1 MMAASASLSWTPVDW
16 VDPNGGTIRLWPF
29 LPNVVYSSTLRR
41 TEGKWDSVAF
51 LLPDD
56 EAEIWDSQADEEKAS
71 PGINRDAVISS
82 GGTLS
87 RMMLGMSS
95 IESIQTCKFPDPEPR
110 RILQAALSPS
120 GKGPRSI
127 FFIEPDDEKWTEWVE
142 DCADEMVRLKNLT
155 RSIFSG
161 RIWRKMLRR
170 AIQRTTPP
178 DAERNERK
186 AGAYAQASALAAAWW
201 ARSES
206 VLTPDLQLRRDK
218 RMAARLRGVL
228 GTLSGGQVDDG
239 GTPVL
244 LVPVMQ
250 AWIPS
255 ILAALEQT
263 PLPEHVGDEEE

>member
-1 MMAASASLSWTPVDW
+1 MAVSASLPWAPVDW
-16 VDPNGGTIRLWPF
+16 VDPNGGVIRLWPF
-29 LPNVVYSSTLRR
+29 LPNVVYSTALRR
-41 TEGKWDSVAF
+41 TEGEWDGVAY
-51 LLPDD
+51 LLPSD
-56 EAEIWDSQADEEKAS
+56 EDEIWDAQADEEKES

-82 GGTLS
+82 GGTLA
-87 RMMLGMSS
+87 RMMLGMST

-120 GKGPRSI
+120 GTGQRPV
-127 FFIEPDDEKWTEWVE
+127 FFIEPDDESWTEWVE

-161 RIWRKMLRR
+161 RIWRKMLR
-170 AIQRTTPP
+170 ISIKNTNPP
-178 DAERNERK
+178 FSERDEQK
-186 AGAYAQASALAAAWW
+186 AGAFAQASALAAAWW

-206 VLTPDLQLRRDK
+206 ILTSDLQQRRDQ

-228 GTLSGGQVDDG
+228 GTLFGGQVDDG
-239 GTPVL
+239 VTPVL

-250 AWIPS
+250 AWMPS
-255 ILAALEQT
+255 ILAALEQE